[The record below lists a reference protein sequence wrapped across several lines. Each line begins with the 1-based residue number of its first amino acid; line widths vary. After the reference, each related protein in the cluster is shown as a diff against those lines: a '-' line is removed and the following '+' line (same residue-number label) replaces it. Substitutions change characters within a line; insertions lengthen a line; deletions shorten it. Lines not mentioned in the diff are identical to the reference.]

1 MNIKFINHSSI
12 LLDSGNHKILCDPWY
27 KGSIF
32 NDGWKLIHESNQSIN
47 DFDLDF
53 IWYSHEHPDHFSVLD
68 INKINED
75 KKKKI
80 KILFQETLD
89 RKVVK
94 FLTNKNFKVEELK
107 LESEKKINNELS
119 IVVGSVGGF
128 DSWILFKTKD
138 YNILNLNDCQTSEK
152 NLKNILKIANNKID
166 VLMTQFSFAN
176 WICNNG
182 DHELARKQIQLVR
195 SKVKRQ
201 VEILKPKYLIPFASF
216 TYFCNIEN
224 FYLNQYS
231 IEVEEFYQEYKDI
244 CKVIVMFPGDKF
256 QPSENYDSRKSLNK
270 WRVAYDKI
278 KQTEPIVSKTIEFQK
293 IVDAHEQYI
302 QNIKKNNNFLL
313 IYILTKINFFSKQR
327 VFINDLGITVEFD
340 LISKL
345 KKSNREDKSI
355 ILNSDSLFYLF
366 MFQWGRGTLFI
377 NGRVKCAYKNLNEF
391 LKLTK
396 ISYSNNIG
404 LSFPKSLKFSELA
417 KKSSFTELLDET
429 IE

>member
-1 MNIKFINHSSI
+1 
-12 LLDSGNHKILCDPWY
+12 
-27 KGSIF
+27 
-32 NDGWKLIHESNQSIN
+32 
-47 DFDLDF
+47 
-53 IWYSHEHPDHFSVLD
+53 
-68 INKINED
+68 
-75 KKKKI
+75 
-80 KILFQETLD
+80 
-89 RKVVK
+89 
-94 FLTNKNFKVEELK
+94 
-107 LESEKKINNELS
+107 
-119 IVVGSVGGF
+119 
-128 DSWILFKTKD
+128 
-138 YNILNLNDCQTSEK
+138 
-152 NLKNILKIANNKID
+152 
-166 VLMTQFSFAN
+166 
-176 WICNNG
+176 
-182 DHELARKQIQLVR
+182 
-195 SKVKRQ
+195 
-201 VEILKPKYLIPFASF
+201 
-216 TYFCNIEN
+216 
-224 FYLNQYS
+224 
-231 IEVEEFYQEYKDI
+231 
-244 CKVIVMFPGDKF
+244 MFPGDKF